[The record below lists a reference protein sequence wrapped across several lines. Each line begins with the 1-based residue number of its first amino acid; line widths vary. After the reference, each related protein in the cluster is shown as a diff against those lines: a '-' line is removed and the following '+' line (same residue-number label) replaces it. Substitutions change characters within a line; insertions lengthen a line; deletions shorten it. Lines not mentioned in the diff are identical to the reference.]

1 MKSGGVGVGV
11 GVGMGM
17 GAGDGVGFG
26 GGAGVVLGAGVGVRV
41 GAGAVVPAGAEQLAT
56 IASRTGRKRTR
67 CTILRLADTSCLP
80 FGTGA
85 LPRLFLHYT
94 PPSLF
99 CVK

>member
-11 GVGMGM
+11 GVGASEGAGFGK
-17 GAGDGVGFG
+17 GAGDVRG
-26 GGAGVVLGAGVGVRV
+26 GGVGVRV

-80 FGTGA
+80 SGTGA

-94 PPSLF
+94 PISLF